1 MMRILI
7 VGGGKVA
14 EELIKHIDPRK
25 NQVYIVEKNPER
37 RQELM
42 SKYDVFIIGK
52 DATDV
57 SLYTSDVKMDQIDM
71 VLALT
76 NNDEVNILVLAIA
89 KIYNVP
95 YRIARV
101 NDHKIAELVRE
112 LGLGIPI
119 SQPSITASMIKNY
132 ITAITS
138 SVELTNIN
146 LGNRKYYI
154 YLLTVS
160 ETDFAAGIKIE
171 DLERQ
176 AMERGVILKILLV
189 FNGEEFKPPEPS
201 EEIKPGYQIIV
212 LSSAVDVEKI
222 VKG

>member
-14 EELIKHIDPRK
+14 EELIKHIDPKK

-42 SKYDVFIIGK
+42 SKYDVFIVGK

-57 SLYTSDVKMDQIDM
+57 SLYASDVRMDQIDM

-132 ITAITS
+132 IIAITS

-146 LGNRKYYI
+146 LGNRTYYV

-160 ETDFAAGIKIE
+160 ETDFAAGMKIE

>member
-1 MMRILI
+1 MRILI
-7 VGGGKVA
+7 VGGGRVA
-14 EELIKHIDPRK
+14 EELIKSIDPRK
-25 NQVYIVEKNPER
+25 NQIYIVEKNPER

-42 SKYDVFIIGK
+42 SKYDVFVVGK

-57 SLYTSDVKMDQIDM
+57 SLYASDVKMDQIDM

-101 NDHKIAELVRE
+101 NDRKIAELVRE
-112 LGLGIPI
+112 LGLGVPVT
-119 SQPSITASMIKNY
+119 QPSITASMIKNY

-138 SVELTNIN
+138 SVELTS
-146 LGNRKYYI
+146 LSFGEKTYYVQ
-154 YLLTVS
+154 LLTIS
-160 ETDFAAGIKIE
+160 ETDYAAGMKIE

-176 AMERGVILKILLV
+176 AMERGAILKVLLV
-189 FNGEEFKPPEPS
+189 FDGEGFKPPNPS
-201 EEIKPGYQIIV
+201 EEVKPGYQLIV
-212 LSSAVDVEKI
+212 LSSVIDIERI